1 MGKEYLIDSNAIS
14 NYLGNKF
21 PLKGMDFFDNVIND
35 MPFISVINKIE
46 LLGQNRIDIKQFQI
60 SIEYCV
66 VCSLSEKIVNKT
78 IEIRRQKKIKLPDAI
93 IAATAIINKLT
104 LIIHN
109 LSDFNKIPN
118 LKLLDLH
125 TLQ

>member
-1 MGKEYLIDSNAIS
+1 
-14 NYLGNKF
+14 
-21 PLKGMDFFDNVIND
+21 VINN
-35 MPFISVINKIE
+35 MPYISVINKIE

-78 IEIRRQKKIKLPDAI
+78 IEIRRRKKIKLPDAI

-104 LIIHN
+104 LITHN
-109 LSDFNKIPN
+109 LFDFNKIPN